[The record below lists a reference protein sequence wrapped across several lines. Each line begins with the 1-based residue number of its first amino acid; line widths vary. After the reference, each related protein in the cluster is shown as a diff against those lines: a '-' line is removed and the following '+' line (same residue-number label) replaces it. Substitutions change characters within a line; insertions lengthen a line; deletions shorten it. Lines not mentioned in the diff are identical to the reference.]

1 MKHLLLAVPGRL
13 LAMMGLVLA
22 MGLGAALPA
31 AAQNSAY
38 QIKVGDILRIEVLED
53 ASLNRSVLVA
63 PDGRITLP
71 LAGAIAVAG
80 QSVDQVQ
87 AALTASL
94 APNFAATPTVYVAID
109 SVAQKTGGGGAAVAK
124 TYDVYVIG
132 QVNKPGKFAVVP
144 GTTIL
149 QFMAEIG
156 GFTSFAAV
164 KRIQL
169 RRTDAA
175 GKETVYILNYQAVV
189 DGLPNAVTGTV
200 AQGDVFVVPP
210 TRLFE

>member
-1 MKHLLLAVPGRL
+1 MKQLLLAVPGRL
-13 LAMMGLVLA
+13 LAMISLVLA
-22 MGLGAALPA
+22 LGLGAGLPA
-31 AAQNSAY
+31 AAQNGAY
-38 QIKVGDILRIEVLED
+38 QIKVGDVLRIEVLED

-71 LAGAIAVAG
+71 LAGALAVSG

-87 AALTASL
+87 AALTAAL
-94 APNFAATPTVYVAID
+94 APNFAAKPTVYVAID
-109 SVAQKTGGGGAAVAK
+109 SVAVRTGGAATTPK
-124 TYDVYVIG
+124 TVNVYVIG
-132 QVNKPGKFAVVP
+132 QANKPGKYAVDQ

-156 GFTSFAAV
+156 GVTPYAAV

-169 RRTDAA
+169 RRTDAS

-189 DGLPNAVTGTV
+189 DGTPNAVSGTV
-200 AQGDVFVVPP
+200 AEGDVVVIPP
-210 TRLFE
+210 RHLFE

>member
-22 MGLGAALPA
+22 MGLGAVLPA
-31 AAQNSAY
+31 SAEGAY